1 MLGGMLNFTYSLTL
15 CCIMLYTVVLL
26 VGDLAV
32 RLYEVIETAE
42 QVFLV
47 LEYASGGIAVAF
59 ALCICLCLAC
69 SL

>member
-1 MLGGMLNFTYSLTL
+1 MLNFTCSYALR
-15 CCIMLYTVVLL
+15 CILLYTVVVS
-26 VGDLAV
+26 VGNLAV